1 MNLGS
6 MKVWQGNSETAGL
19 AVLRPGWT
27 GSDARLTVRYG
38 ERQLQT
44 ELICGRTLL
53 WSGNWQPEVRLNGEV
68 LQAASSWKNVCWV
81 SDDDADYLE
90 LEQKLTGAARL
101 QRHVL
106 LARHDRFLFVADAV
120 ICKRPKAIAYRG
132 PTPLAANVRFTAASE
147 TNEGFLASP
156 AGHRRHALVLPLALP
171 EWRSAGTRGDG
182 LALDCGRLELR
193 QSAIEARALFAPLF
207 IDLAPRRIAR
217 PATWRRLT
225 VAQDRRIVHAEVAV
239 GYRAQVG
246 AQQWLFYR
254 SLGPMGSRTLLGH
267 HLVTEFLA
275 ARFSR
280 AGQVEPIMEIE

>member
-1 MNLGS
+1 MS
-6 MKVWQGNSETAGL
+6 ASQGNSEAAGL
-19 AVLRPGWT
+19 AILQPGWT
-27 GSDARLTVRYG
+27 ESDARLTVHYG
-38 ERQLQT
+38 KRQLQT
-44 ELICGRTLL
+44 ELIRGRTLL
-53 WSGNWQPEVRLNGEV
+53 WSGNWQPEVRLDGEI
-68 LQAASSWKNVCWV
+68 LEATSSWENVCWV

-132 PTPLAANVRFTAASE
+132 PTPLTAGVDFIAASQ
-147 TNEGFLASP
+147 THEGFLTST

-171 EWRSAGTRGDG
+171 EWRSAGRRGDE
-182 LALDCGRLELR
+182 LALDGGRLELR
-193 QSAIEARALFAPLF
+193 QSAFAARALFAPLF

-225 VAQDRRIVHAEVAV
+225 VAEDRRIVPAEVAV

-254 SLGPMGSRTLLGH
+254 SLTLPGSRTLLGH
-267 HLVTEFLA
+267 HLVTEFLT

-280 AGQVEPIMEIE
+280 TGQVEPIMEIE